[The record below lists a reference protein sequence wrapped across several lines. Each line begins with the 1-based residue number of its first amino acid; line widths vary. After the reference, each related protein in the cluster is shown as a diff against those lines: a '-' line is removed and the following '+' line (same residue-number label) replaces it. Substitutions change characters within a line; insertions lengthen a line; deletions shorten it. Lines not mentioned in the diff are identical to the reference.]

1 MDDAEMLRKRLE
13 RIEKAIADQRA
24 FLHRIPDPD
33 TRERGE
39 AHLFQLVEM
48 RDELR
53 AKLGD

>member
-1 MDDAEMLRKRLE
+1 MDDAEHLRKRLA

-39 AHLFQLVEM
+39 AHLFRLVEM
-48 RDELR
+48 RDELH
-53 AKLGD
+53 AKLGL

>member
-1 MDDAEMLRKRLE
+1 MDDVEQIRKRLA

-39 AHLFQLVEM
+39 AHLFQLVEL